1 MPLPEQERIRHGRP
15 GLPIDPRG
23 LRNAGQDSAPA
34 PTGVGSIP
42 VVLHVAHDPAS
53 PSQILN
59 YAQFPGGPA
68 ATDGVVIAHSCF
80 GTTGTARPPFHL
92 GRTATYEI
100 GRWLSLRPIWGD
112 DGDTMLMFTAGQSLR
127 MRAYLEGPRAP
138 FLLGAMD
145 PAQTAPLALG
155 PSGNGGTRADTSA
168 LVSLDGEVDELRRQI
183 ASLRSLLDQ
192 IGAILDRVG

>member
-1 MPLPEQERIRHGRP
+1 M
-15 GLPIDPRG
+15 
-23 LRNAGQDSAPA
+23 
-34 PTGVGSIP
+34 
-42 VVLHVAHDPAS
+42 
-53 PSQILN
+53 
-59 YAQFPGGPA
+59 
-68 ATDGVVIAHSCF
+68 
-80 GTTGTARPPFHL
+80 
-92 GRTATYEI
+92 
-100 GRWLSLRPIWGD
+100 SLRRIWGD
-112 DGDTMLMFTAGQSLR
+112 DGDAMLMFTAGQSLR

-155 PSGNGGTRADTSA
+155 PSGNGGTGADTSA